1 MISLIRSFF
10 QSKLGVGLTLAFLAL
25 IALAFAASDI
35 TGSNF
40 GGVAGGDRAA
50 SVGGET
56 IGTGEL
62 SQAVSNAFENARQ
75 QDPTLTMQRFV
86 ASGAIRGVLDS
97 MIDRSAIYAFGKDVG
112 IRASDALI
120 GSELAKIPAFLGPDG
135 NFNEGLYRQVIAQQ
149 RLSDAQVRDDIA
161 QGLVGKQVLVPVAFG
176 AVAPRDLARRYAE
189 LSRERRTGAIGFVP
203 AEAFAPKGAPSDA
216 ALAQYYRA
224 NAARYTIP
232 ERRTIRYATFGDDA
246 AKDARGPTDAE
257 IEQAY
262 TANRAKYAASET
274 RSITRVI
281 VPTEA
286 AAKAL
291 AAEVQGGKAL
301 DAAARAKGLLPG
313 TASVTQQAL
322 TGQASAAVA
331 RNVFA
336 AAQGTI
342 AAPARG
348 PLGWYVARVDGVTQN
363 KGRTLAEARPELVEQ
378 LTAKL
383 RRDAL
388 SDLTARIEE
397 ELDQGGKLGDVAR
410 ELGVS
415 VQTTA
420 PLTADGRVYGKP
432 GETVPPE
439 LARLVQTAF
448 VMESEGQAQLA
459 EVVPGERFVVFEA
472 GSIAP
477 SAPPPLTRIRDR
489 VAADWARTQGAAAAR
504 AAADKAIAALAKGSA
519 LPDALRAAGVA
530 GGAIDV
536 IAATRQ
542 QVAAS
547 GRVAPPLA
555 LLFSMAERTA
565 KKLEAPNDR
574 GWFVV
579 RLDDIEPG
587 RLAASDPLVGAIG
600 REIGQVIAREYA
612 EQFRR
617 ALRAEV
623 GVERNPGAERT
634 VRQRLVGGGN

>member
-35 TGSNF
+35 TGSSF

-50 SVGGET
+50 SVGGES

-112 IRASDALI
+112 ILASDALI

-161 QGLVGKQVLVPVAFG
+161 QGLVAKQVLVPVAFG
-176 AVAPRDLARRYAE
+176 SVAPRDLARRYAE
-189 LSRERRTGAIGFVP
+189 LSRERRKGAIGFVP
-203 AEAFAPKGAPSDA
+203 AEAFAPKGAPADA
-216 ALAQYYRA
+216 ALTAYYRA

-232 ERRTIRYATFGDDA
+232 ERRTIRYATFGADA
-246 AKDARGPTDAE
+246 ARNARGPTDAE
-257 IEQAY
+257 IQQAY
-262 TANRAKYAASET
+262 AANRAEYAPSET

-291 AAEVQGGKAL
+291 ATEVQRGKAL
-301 DAAARAKGLLPG
+301 EAAARAKGLLPG
-313 TASVTQQAL
+313 KASVTEQAL
-322 TGQASAAVA
+322 SGQASAAVA

-348 PLGWYVARVDGVTQN
+348 PLGWYVVRVDGITQN
-363 KGRTLAEARPELVEQ
+363 RGKTLAEARPELVEQ

-388 SDLTARIEE
+388 TDLTARIEE

-415 VQTTA
+415 VKTTA

-432 GETVPPE
+432 GETAPPE

-448 VMESEGQAQLA
+448 LMESEGQAQLA
-459 EVVPGERFVVFEA
+459 EVVPGQRFVVFEA
-472 GSIAP
+472 GSIAA
-477 SAPPPLTRIRDR
+477 SAPPPLAQIRDR
-489 VAADWARTQGAAAAR
+489 VAADWARAQGAAAAR
-504 AAADKAIAALAKGSA
+504 AAADKAIAALAKGSP
-519 LPDALRAAGVA
+519 LPEALRTAGVP
-530 GGAIDV
+530 GGEIDV
-536 IAATRQ
+536 IDATRQ
-542 QVAAS
+542 QVAAG

-565 KKLEAPNDR
+565 KKLEAPGDR

-587 RLAASDPLVGAIG
+587 RFAANDPLVGAIG
-600 REIGQVIAREYA
+600 REIGQITAREYA

-623 GVERNPGAERT
+623 GVERNPTAERA